1 MLLNPPTRNLHNLHT
16 PYTATRHKHG
26 RAVSRHRGVVKSVAP
41 TDFPTSQWR
50 TIHRIRRNR
59 LPDWGDVMCKIY
71 AGVCKILWTYPTL
84 LKHLYINLL
93 RTKSVRWQWKH
104 THSFTSR
111 LTGRK
116 QIFGYKLH
124 TSFDGSNASARP
136 LQRFCTK
143 PICVGD
149 YCFYITKF
157 KYHLC
162 YYFNLFAILAK
173 GTVR

>member
-1 MLLNPPTRNLHNLHT
+1 MVYNPPHT
-16 PYTATRHKHG
+16 TKQTAG
-26 RAVSRHRGVVKSVAP
+26 QRG
-41 TDFPTSQWR
+41 
-50 TIHRIRRNR
+50 
-59 LPDWGDVMCKIY
+59 VMCKMY
-71 AGVCKILWTYPTL
+71 AGVCKILWSYPTL

-124 TSFDGSNASARP
+124 TSFDGCNASARP

-149 YCFYITKF
+149 YCYPVKPLWYYGSRIAPIARIFFAHTT
-157 KYHLC
+157 C
-162 YYFNLFAILAK
+162 YNTTEMTDFTDFVSIACSLRYWPVTYPWRNMLAQIM
-173 GTVR
+173 

>member
-1 MLLNPPTRNLHNLHT
+1 MLLYLPTRNLYT
-16 PYTATRHKHG
+16 PHAATRHKHG